1 MNNDMSGK
9 VTIITGGGK
18 GIGFGIATAFAKAGS
33 NLAITGRTESTLLK
47 AKEELEDKYD
57 VKVLP
62 IVADGG
68 YEDQV
73 KDAIKQITDEYGRID
88 VLINNAQASKSGLKL
103 VEHTKED
110 FDLAINS
117 GLYAVFNFMKYA
129 YPYLKESKGSVINF
143 ASGAGL
149 FGRDGQSS
157 YAAAKEGIRGMSRVA
172 ATEWG
177 CDGININVVCPL
189 VMTAQLE
196 QWREE
201 YPEIYEKTI
210 QGIPLQR
217 FGDAEKD
224 IGGTCLFLASEAAS
238 YISGE
243 TITLQGGSRFKTIK
257 KRFISFLLKLFF
269 YIKILLQICN
279 INHTFIYD
287 VNLILHK

>member
-1 MNNDMSGK
+1 MNYDMSGK

-18 GIGFGIATAFAKAGS
+18 WIGFGIATAFAKAKS
-33 NLAITGRTESTLLK
+33 NLVITGRTESTLLK
-47 AKEELEDKYD
+47 AKEELEDKYG
-57 VKVLP
+57 VKVLA
-62 IVADGG
+62 ITADGG

-73 KDAIKQITDEYGRID
+73 KGAIDKIVEEFGRID

-103 VEHTKED
+103 IEHTKED

-117 GLYAVFNFMKYA
+117 GLYAVFNFMKFA
-129 YPYLKESKGSVINF
+129 HQYLKETKGSVINF

-157 YAAAKEGIRGMSRVA
+157 YAAAKEGIRGLTRVA

-177 CDGININVVCPL
+177 PDGININIVCPL
-189 VMTAQLE
+189 VMTEQLE

-201 YPEIYEKTI
+201 YPEIYDKTI

-224 IGGTCLFLASEAAS
+224 IGGTCLFLASDAAS

-243 TITLQGGSRFKTIK
+243 TLTLQGGSGLRP
-257 KRFISFLLKLFF
+257 
-269 YIKILLQICN
+269 
-279 INHTFIYD
+279 
-287 VNLILHK
+287 

>member
-1 MNNDMSGK
+1 MNYDMSGK

-18 GIGFGIATAFAKAGS
+18 WIGFGIATAFAKAKS
-33 NLAITGRTESTLLK
+33 NLVITGRTESTLLK
-47 AKEELEDKYD
+47 AKEELEDKYG
-57 VKVLP
+57 VKVLA
-62 IVADGG
+62 ITADGG

-73 KDAIKQITDEYGRID
+73 KGAIDKVVEEFGRID

-103 VEHTKED
+103 IEHTKED

-117 GLYAVFNFMKYA
+117 GLYAVFNFMKFA
-129 YPYLKESKGSVINF
+129 HPYLKETKGSVINF

-157 YAAAKEGIRGMSRVA
+157 YAAAKEGIRGLTRVA

-177 CDGININVVCPL
+177 PDGININIVCPL
-189 VMTAQLE
+189 VMTEQLE

-201 YPEIYEKTI
+201 YPEIYDKTI

-217 FGDAEKD
+217 FGDSEKD
-224 IGGTCLFLASEAAS
+224 IGGTCLFLASDAAS

-243 TITLQGGSRFKTIK
+243 TLTLQGGSGLRP
-257 KRFISFLLKLFF
+257 
-269 YIKILLQICN
+269 
-279 INHTFIYD
+279 
-287 VNLILHK
+287 

>member
-1 MNNDMSGK
+1 MSGK

-18 GIGFGIATAFAKAGS
+18 GIGFGIATAFAKAKS
-33 NLAITGRTESTLLK
+33 NLVITCRTESTLLK
-47 AKEELEDKYD
+47 AKEELEDKYG
-57 VKVLP
+57 VKVLA
-62 IVADGG
+62 ITADGG

-73 KDAIKQITDEYGRID
+73 KGAIDKVVEEFGRID

-103 VEHTKED
+103 IEHIKED

-117 GLYAVFNFMKYA
+117 GLYAVFNFMKFA
-129 YPYLKESKGSVINF
+129 HPYLKETKGSVINF

-157 YAAAKEGIRGMSRVA
+157 YAAAKEGIRGLTRVA

-177 CDGININVVCPL
+177 PDGININIVCPL
-189 VMTAQLE
+189 VMTEQLE

-201 YPEIYEKTI
+201 YPEIYDKTI

-224 IGGTCLFLASEAAS
+224 IGGTCLFLASDAAS

-243 TITLQGGSRFKTIK
+243 TLTLQGGSGLRP
-257 KRFISFLLKLFF
+257 
-269 YIKILLQICN
+269 
-279 INHTFIYD
+279 
-287 VNLILHK
+287 

>member
-1 MNNDMSGK
+1 MINILRYIYVKRRVFINNNTSGK

-110 FDLAINS
+110 FNLAINS

-143 ASGAGL
+143 VSGAGL

-243 TITLQGGSRFKTIK
+243 TITLQGGSGLRP
-257 KRFISFLLKLFF
+257 
-269 YIKILLQICN
+269 
-279 INHTFIYD
+279 
-287 VNLILHK
+287 

>member
-1 MNNDMSGK
+1 MTDDMTGK
-9 VTIITGGGK
+9 VTIVTGGGK

-33 NLAITGRTESTLLK
+33 NIVITGRTESTLLK
-47 AKEELEDKYD
+47 AKEELEQYNIE
-57 VKVLP
+57 VLALT
-62 IVADGG
+62 ADGG

-73 KDAIKQITDEYGRID
+73 KDAVEKIIEKFGKID
-88 VLINNAQASKSGLKL
+88 VLINNAQASKSGLQL

-117 GLYAVFNFMKYA
+117 GIYAVFNFMKFT
-129 YPYLKESKGSVINF
+129 YPYLKETKGSVINF

-157 YAAAKEGIRGMSRVA
+157 YAAAKEGIRGLSRVA

-177 CDGININVVCPL
+177 KDGININVVCPL
-189 VMTAQLE
+189 VMTTQLE
-196 QWREE
+196 QWKEE
-201 YPEIYEKTI
+201 YPELFEKTI

-224 IGGTCLFLASEAAS
+224 IGGTCLFLASDAAS

-243 TITLQGGSRFKTIK
+243 TITLQGGSGLRP
-257 KRFISFLLKLFF
+257 
-269 YIKILLQICN
+269 
-279 INHTFIYD
+279 
-287 VNLILHK
+287 

>member
-1 MNNDMSGK
+1 MNYDMSGK

-18 GIGFGIATAFAKAGS
+18 WIGFGIATAFAKAKS
-33 NLAITGRTESTLLK
+33 NLVITGRTESTLLK
-47 AKEELEDKYD
+47 AKEELEDKYG
-57 VKVLP
+57 VKVLA
-62 IVADGG
+62 ITADGG

-73 KDAIKQITDEYGRID
+73 KGAIDKVVEEFGRID

-103 VEHTKED
+103 IEHTKED

-117 GLYAVFNFMKYA
+117 RLYAVFNFMKFA
-129 YPYLKESKGSVINF
+129 HPYLKEIKGSVINF

-157 YAAAKEGIRGMSRVA
+157 YAAAKEGIRGLTRVA

-177 CDGININVVCPL
+177 PDGININIVCPL
-189 VMTAQLE
+189 VMTEQLE

-201 YPEIYEKTI
+201 YPEIYDKTI

-224 IGGTCLFLASEAAS
+224 IGGTCLFLASDAAS

-243 TITLQGGSRFKTIK
+243 TLTLQGGSGLRP
-257 KRFISFLLKLFF
+257 
-269 YIKILLQICN
+269 
-279 INHTFIYD
+279 
-287 VNLILHK
+287 

>member
-103 VEHTKED
+103 VEHTKEY
-110 FDLAINS
+110 FDLAIN
-117 GLYAVFNFMKYA
+117 
-129 YPYLKESKGSVINF
+129 
-143 ASGAGL
+143 
-149 FGRDGQSS
+149 
-157 YAAAKEGIRGMSRVA
+157 
-172 ATEWG
+172 
-177 CDGININVVCPL
+177 
-189 VMTAQLE
+189 
-196 QWREE
+196 
-201 YPEIYEKTI
+201 
-210 QGIPLQR
+210 
-217 FGDAEKD
+217 
-224 IGGTCLFLASEAAS
+224 
-238 YISGE
+238 
-243 TITLQGGSRFKTIK
+243 
-257 KRFISFLLKLFF
+257 
-269 YIKILLQICN
+269 
-279 INHTFIYD
+279 
-287 VNLILHK
+287 

>member
-1 MNNDMSGK
+1 MNYDMSGK
-9 VTIITGGGK
+9 VTIITCGGK
-18 GIGFGIATAFAKAGS
+18 GIGFGIATAFAKAKS
-33 NLAITGRTESTLLK
+33 NLVITGRTESTLLK
-47 AKEELEDKYD
+47 AKEELEDKYG
-57 VKVLP
+57 VKVLA
-62 IVADGG
+62 ITADGG

-73 KDAIKQITDEYGRID
+73 KGAIDKVVEEFGRID

-103 VEHTKED
+103 IEHTKED

-117 GLYAVFNFMKYA
+117 GLYAVFNFMKFA
-129 YPYLKESKGSVINF
+129 HPYLKETKGSVINF

-157 YAAAKEGIRGMSRVA
+157 YAAAKKGIRGLTRVA

-177 CDGININVVCPL
+177 PDGININIVCPL
-189 VMTAQLE
+189 VMTEQLE

-201 YPEIYEKTI
+201 YPEIYDKTI

-224 IGGTCLFLASEAAS
+224 IGGTCLFLASDAAS

-243 TITLQGGSRFKTIK
+243 TLTLQGGSGLRP
-257 KRFISFLLKLFF
+257 
-269 YIKILLQICN
+269 
-279 INHTFIYD
+279 
-287 VNLILHK
+287 

>member
-1 MNNDMSGK
+1 MNNDMNGK

-18 GIGFGIATAFAKAGS
+18 GIEFGIATAFAKAGS

-57 VKVLP
+57 IKVLS

-73 KDAIKQITDEYGRID
+73 KDAIKQVVDEYGRID

-129 YPYLKESKGSVINF
+129 HPYLKESKGSVINF

-196 QWREE
+196 QWKEE

-243 TITLQGGSRFKTIK
+243 TITLQGGSGLRP
-257 KRFISFLLKLFF
+257 
-269 YIKILLQICN
+269 
-279 INHTFIYD
+279 
-287 VNLILHK
+287 